1 MWGQWVHYQVWARLL
16 LSSFFQPLCGVHDV
30 KADVFI
36 KKWNRIKR
44 IGPYKQILELDFIKK
59 KKKEKGKKSL
69 VLFYWSWPNV
79 FFPYKEVSVKGDLTK
94 GKLFYKIL

>member
-59 KKKEKGKKSL
+59 KKKKKGKNHLCYFIGVDQMS
-69 VLFYWSWPNV
+69 
-79 FFPYKEVSVKGDLTK
+79 FFHTKRFQSKET
-94 GKLFYKIL
+94 